1 MELSNAH
8 FRIMEDNEERKLFI
22 EFVKKVRSMRDKQKQ
37 YFETRNQFVLN
48 DAKKQEKQVD
58 LIIKTLFSDDIPSLF
73 GNPTSVV

>member
-58 LIIKTLFSDDIPSLF
+58 SIIKTLFSDDVLSLF
-73 GNPTSVV
+73 GNPISIV